1 METKGMHSLY
11 TYCLSVFFDV
21 GSVGKLY
28 CSGLIVVYYLV
39 DINEFNKN

>member
-21 GSVGKLY
+21 ESVGVMKKKGMEVQL
-28 CSGLIVVYYLV
+28 
-39 DINEFNKN
+39 